1 MDSELIRRVRS
12 SFGRGSLFGESAELI
27 RRIGKVAGRAHSA
40 KGELIRQLAGKKPI
54 ILAAIPNGLKF
65 FGVGLKVL
73 CLLS

>member
-54 ILAAIPNGLKF
+54 IGGDPKWFKIF
-65 FGVGLKVL
+65 WCWQRDV
-73 CLLS
+73 